1 MEGDQLA
8 LELASKAGSTEK
20 CGVRC
25 LHPLPEF
32 GNVLQMDSRPLG
44 RCCGSRPQ
52 VATKYGALVESGLLH
67 LFAKETG
74 CKRSHRFESCTLRQ
88 ICITETHKEGSHSG
102 LVRQLGKLVDCKRS
116 QGFKSPTLL
125 QISERCERGLFSF
138 FAKEVN
144 VKAFRGFE
152 SHPFL
157 HFLW

>member
-1 MEGDQLA
+1 MGTVSKTG
-8 LELASKAGSTEK
+8 ELI
-20 CGVRC
+20 R
-25 LHPLPEF
+25 PLGFDSPAIRQNWATS
-32 GNVLQMDSRPLG
+32 GRTDSRPLG

-102 LVRQLGKLVDCKRS
+102 LVRQLGKLVDCQRS

-125 QISERCERGLFSF
+125 QNCGII
-138 FAKEVN
+138 
-144 VKAFRGFE
+144 
-152 SHPFL
+152 PM
-157 HFLW
+157 

>member
-1 MEGDQLA
+1 MTSWLWS
-8 LELASKAGSTEK
+8 LLRK
-20 CGVRC
+20 
-25 LHPLPEF
+25 
-32 GNVLQMDSRPLG
+32 
-44 RCCGSRPQ
+44 Q
-52 VATKYGALVESGLLH
+52 VALKSVGFDASTLCQNLATSCRWTAGPWAGVVARDHKSSPKYGALVESGLLH